1 MGIRGVFAVIFGGY
15 SGVFVGIRGYSRA
28 FGLCAWISLLMLKTN
43 DRLSFST
50 YFLCGAHQGTNT
62 EKPENLVE
70 QTFYIILI
78 PQNEVV
84 AALAPGAFVAGA
96 S

>member
-1 MGIRGVFAVIFGGY
+1 
-15 SGVFVGIRGYSRA
+15 
-28 FGLCAWISLLMLKTN
+28 MLKTN

-62 EKPENLVE
+62 EKPENLIN
-70 QTFYIILI
+70 QTLYILLL

-84 AALAPGAFVAGA
+84 AALAPGAFCAGA

>member
-1 MGIRGVFAVIFGGY
+1 MGIRGL
-15 SGVFVGIRGYSRA
+15 FVGIRGYSRA
-28 FGLCAWISLLMLKTN
+28 FGLCAWISLLMLKTK
-43 DRLSFST
+43 DRFSFST

-70 QTFYIILI
+70 QTLYIILI

-84 AALAPGAFVAGA
+84 AALAPGAFKAGA

>member
-1 MGIRGVFAVIFGGY
+1 
-15 SGVFVGIRGYSRA
+15 
-28 FGLCAWISLLMLKTN
+28 MLKTN
-43 DRLSFST
+43 DRPSFST

-84 AALAPGAFVAGA
+84 AALAPGAFFAGA